1 MTVGVFF
8 FGFKILN
15 FGKTSKLCEHL
26 IKTIYMGMYGTGVGM
41 GTGMYGHNST
51 ELGLMLTTPMKQ
63 D

>member
-1 MTVGVFF
+1 
-8 FGFKILN
+8 
-15 FGKTSKLCEHL
+15 
-26 IKTIYMGMYGTGVGM
+26 MGMYGTGVGM